1 MSLLSLCK
9 RGSLEAVKAALLRG
23 EMEEMNCDEKLHCAT
38 TALKSGRETWEILT
52 LIDILMEHLR
62 IDRFEQ
68 PDDFICIAGDQGKEF
83 LTFHASCVKKAVAS
97 PGSESFKLTQSFRNG
112 MARSQVGLRQ
122 RLAIDREIA
131 FRFEGCFQNT
141 YKLVQMNKVLK
152 EALKEDA
159 KAREEEEAEEKETKK
174 NSEDMSNEEIKSDDA
189 TGQRRGRNTR
199 RRRRRKEKARGASD
213 DALDEKMKDVLD
225 EKVKNVLD
233 EKVKV
238 KDVLDEKVKVKA
250 DLRSKL
256 SQLELEEET
265 EKKKLSS
272 AVDEHAATSSAL
284 EGRMVVVLEEK
295 DHLGAQLEDVESA
308 MESLVKRKGEILKK
322 KEQLEKETAELKMKR
337 EESKESSVA
346 NIRNLTAKLE
356 KVQTE
361 VKKVRKDLDLAE
373 GRTEKEEHLDLES
386 FMARQIQELR
396 EELECPVCLEVT
408 SKAPIYK
415 CSDDHLICRFFLA
428 LCQKKSQQFDS
439 RQCRPKLSECP
450 QCREVYPEQLKR

>member
-9 RGSLEAVKAALLRG
+9 RGSLEAVKAAVLRG
-23 EMEEMNCDEKLHCAT
+23 EMEEMNCDEKLHCAN

-52 LIDILMEHLR
+52 LVDILMEHLR

-68 PDDFICIAGDQGKEF
+68 PDDFIYIAGDQGKEF

-131 FRFEGCFQNT
+131 FRLEGCFQNT

-152 EALKEDA
+152 EALNEDA
-159 KAREEEEAEEKETKK
+159 KAREEEEAEKKEMKN

-199 RRRRRKEKARGASD
+199 RRRRRKEKAKRASD

-225 EKVKNVLD
+225 ETL
-233 EKVKV
+233 
-238 KDVLDEKVKVKA
+238 KDVLVEKVKVKA

-284 EGRMVVVLEEK
+284 EGRMLVVLEEK

-322 KEQLEKETAELKMKR
+322 NKQLEKESAELKMKR

-428 LCQKKSQQFDS
+428 LCQKNLNNLISGS
-439 RQCRPKLSECP
+439 AVLNCP
-450 QCREVYPEQLKR
+450 NALNAVRCIQSS

>member
-1 MSLLSLCK
+1 MSLLTLCK
-9 RGSLEAVKAALLRG
+9 RGSLEAVKTALLRG
-23 EMEEMNCDEKLHCAT
+23 EMEKMNCDEKLHCAT
-38 TALKSGRETWEILT
+38 NALKSGRDTWEILT
-52 LIDILMEHLR
+52 LVDILMEHLC

-68 PDDFICIAGDQGKEF
+68 PDEFIYIAGDQGKEF
-83 LTFHASCVKKAVAS
+83 LTFHASCVKKAVGS

-152 EALKEDA
+152 EALNEDA
-159 KAREEEEAEEKETKK
+159 KAREEEEAEEKGMKK
-174 NSEDMSNEEIKSDDA
+174 NSEDVSNEEIKSDDA

-199 RRRRRKEKARGASD
+199 RRRRRKEKAKRASD

-225 EKVKNVLD
+225 ETL
-233 EKVKV
+233 
-238 KDVLDEKVKVKA
+238 KDVLVEKVKVKA
-250 DLRSKL
+250 DLRFKL

-373 GRTEKEEHLDLES
+373 GRAEKEEHLDLEK

-408 SKAPIYK
+408 SMAPIYK
-415 CSDDHLICRFFLA
+415 CPDDHLICR
-428 LCQKKSQQFDS
+428 
-439 RQCRPKLSECP
+439 
-450 QCREVYPEQLKR
+450 

>member
-1 MSLLSLCK
+1 MQ
-9 RGSLEAVKAALLRG
+9 G
-23 EMEEMNCDEKLHCAT
+23 E
-38 TALKSGRETWEILT
+38 
-52 LIDILMEHLR
+52 
-62 IDRFEQ
+62 
-68 PDDFICIAGDQGKEF
+68 
-83 LTFHASCVKKAVAS
+83 
-97 PGSESFKLTQSFRNG
+97 
-112 MARSQVGLRQ
+112 
-122 RLAIDREIA
+122 
-131 FRFEGCFQNT
+131 EG
-141 YKLVQMNKVLK
+141 
-152 EALKEDA
+152 
-159 KAREEEEAEEKETKK
+159 
-174 NSEDMSNEEIKSDDA
+174 
-189 TGQRRGRNTR
+189 G
-199 RRRRRKEKARGASD
+199 EKARGASD
-213 DALDEKMKDVLD
+213 DALDEKVKDVLD
-225 EKVKNVLD
+225 E
-233 EKVKV
+233 KV

-284 EGRMVVVLEEK
+284 EGRMLVVLEEK

>member
-1 MSLLSLCK
+1 
-9 RGSLEAVKAALLRG
+9 
-23 EMEEMNCDEKLHCAT
+23 
-38 TALKSGRETWEILT
+38 
-52 LIDILMEHLR
+52 
-62 IDRFEQ
+62 
-68 PDDFICIAGDQGKEF
+68 
-83 LTFHASCVKKAVAS
+83 
-97 PGSESFKLTQSFRNG
+97 
-112 MARSQVGLRQ
+112 
-122 RLAIDREIA
+122 
-131 FRFEGCFQNT
+131 
-141 YKLVQMNKVLK
+141 
-152 EALKEDA
+152 
-159 KAREEEEAEEKETKK
+159 
-174 NSEDMSNEEIKSDDA
+174 MSNEEIKSDDA
-189 TGQRRGRNTR
+189 TGQRRGRNTM

-225 EKVKNVLD
+225 ETL
-233 EKVKV
+233 
-238 KDVLDEKVKVKA
+238 KDVLVEKVKVKA

-373 GRTEKEEHLDLES
+373 GRTEKEEHLDLEM

-428 LCQKKSQQFDS
+428 LCQKKSQQFYS